1 MEKETSMSNPT
12 RTVAA
17 TSSVFAATLMMMAG
31 AIQFLQGLV
40 AVIDGRTFFVAT
52 PNYLLSL
59 NATSWGWIHLIFGVV
74 VGVAGFFVLTG
85 NVVARTVGIVLAAG
99 QALIN
104 FVWLPYYP
112 IWGVIVIAVDVLVI
126 WALSTLRLSTSD
138 F

>member
-1 MEKETSMSNPT
+1 MSNST

-17 TSSVFAATLMMMAG
+17 TSSVFAATMMMMVG
-31 AIQFLQGLV
+31 AIQALQGLV

-59 NATSWGWIHLIFGVV
+59 NATTWGWIHLIFGVV
-74 VGVAGFFVLTG
+74 VGVAGYFVLTG
-85 NVVARTVGIVLAAG
+85 NIVARTVGIVLAAA

-112 IWGVIVIAVDVLVI
+112 IWGVIVIAVDIVVI
-126 WALSTLRLSTSD
+126 WALSTLRLGASD
-138 F
+138 L

>member
-1 MEKETSMSNPT
+1 MSNPT

-17 TSSVFAATLMMMAG
+17 TSSVFAATLMMVVG

-40 AVIDGRTFFVAT
+40 AVIDGRAFFVAT

-59 NATSWGWIHLIFGVV
+59 NATSWGWIHIIFGAV

-85 NVVARTVGIVLAAG
+85 NVVARTVGIALAAG
-99 QALIN
+99 QAIVN

-126 WALSTLRLSTSD
+126 WALATLRLSTSD
-138 F
+138 L

>member
-1 MEKETSMSNPT
+1 MSNST

-17 TSSVFAATLMMMAG
+17 TSSVFAATMMMVVG
-31 AIQFLQGLV
+31 AIQALQGLV

-59 NATSWGWIHLIFGVV
+59 NATTWGWIHLIFGVV
-74 VGVAGFFVLTG
+74 VGVAGYFVLTG
-85 NVVARTVGIVLAAG
+85 NVVARSVGIVLAAV

-112 IWGVIVIAVDVLVI
+112 IWGVIVIAVDIVVI
-126 WALSTLRLSTSD
+126 WALSTLRLGASD
-138 F
+138 L